1 MDNATTPLDD
11 KPLSYNVPHPSA
23 PFAFLWVLF
32 FLIATQVPGALVVIA
47 LIMIKGWMDGDFA
60 SLLGMAQEQEFQ
72 ESAEYSFMLA
82 PALALSQILTVV
94 VGITVLR
101 FTAGIDWPRRIA
113 LRLPPWHHVLL
124 TLTLFPALVFL
135 GEGID
140 KLVRPILPEII
151 HMENAI
157 VSFSNWPWWLGVLI
171 IGVGPALGEELWCRG
186 FLGRG
191 LIANHGV
198 IKGVLLSSLLFG
210 IMHVEPRQVAYATV
224 LGVILH
230 CVYLWTRSLFMPM
243 LLHFMNNSLS
253 MIQISRDGPS
263 FELLNQIEAAGVTSP
278 FWLYGGTLSLLACS
292 CMALHLSRPKL
303 SIIDPEGKPIWAP
316 PFKGVAYPPNDSNTK
331 VEYPFPK
338 ISSWLLV
345 LLGLSMFVLGT
356 FMALKG
362 S

>member
-1 MDNATTPLDD
+1 MEYA
-11 KPLSYNVPHPSA
+11 
-23 PFAFLWVLF
+23 
-32 FLIATQVPGALVVIA
+32 IA
-47 LIMIKGWMDGDFA
+47 
-60 SLLGMAQEQEFQ
+60 
-72 ESAEYSFMLA
+72 
-82 PALALSQILTVV
+82 
-94 VGITVLR
+94 
-101 FTAGIDWPRRIA
+101 
-113 LRLPPWHHVLL
+113 
-124 TLTLFPALVFL
+124 
-135 GEGID
+135 
-140 KLVRPILPEII
+140 
-151 HMENAI
+151 
-157 VSFSNWPWWLGVLI
+157 SFSNWPWGLGVLI
-171 IGVGPALGEELWCRG
+171 FGVGPALGEELWCRG

-198 IKGVLLSSLLFG
+198 VKGVLLSSLLFG

-278 FWLYGGTLSLLACS
+278 FWLYGGTLTLLTCS

-303 SIIDPEGKPIWAP
+303 TIIDPEGKPIWAP

-331 VEYPFPK
+331 VEYSFPK

-345 LLGLSMFVLGT
+345 LFGLSMFVLGT